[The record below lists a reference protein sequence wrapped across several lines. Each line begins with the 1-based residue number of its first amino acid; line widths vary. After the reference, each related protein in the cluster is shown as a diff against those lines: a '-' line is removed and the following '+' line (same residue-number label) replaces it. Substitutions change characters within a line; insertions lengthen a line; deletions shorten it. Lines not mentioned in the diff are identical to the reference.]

1 MLAARTLVHKGALPV
16 LKRIVIL
23 WFLLLWDTCP
33 QDSPDCLLL
42 QKILNVQFRLWF
54 YVSLFSDNQNIS
66 VLQSDIIR
74 PKFYSFRYNG
84 ALICMPDKRFPVSG
98 LLPDQNCRIRKL
110 KKCFTVF
117 AYSMYIV
124 SSGVFFC
131 IFLFHLLVLRNLYIN
146 RIFVCFVTL
155 SL

>member
-1 MLAARTLVHKGALPV
+1 MPAARTLVHKGALPV
-16 LKRIVIL
+16 LKRIAIL

-66 VLQSDIIR
+66 VLQSDITR

-84 ALICMPDKRFPVSG
+84 ALICMPDKRSPVSG

-110 KKCFTVF
+110 KMFYGICILHVHRFKWSILLHFP
-117 AYSMYIV
+117 V
-124 SSGVFFC
+124 SPP
-131 IFLFHLLVLRNLYIN
+131 
-146 RIFVCFVTL
+146 RIAQ
-155 SL
+155 SIYK